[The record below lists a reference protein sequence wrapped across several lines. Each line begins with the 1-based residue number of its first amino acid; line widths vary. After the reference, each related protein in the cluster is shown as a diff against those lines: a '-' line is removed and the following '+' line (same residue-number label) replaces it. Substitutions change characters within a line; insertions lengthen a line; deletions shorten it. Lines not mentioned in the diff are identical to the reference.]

1 MKRERPGMMHLKKV
15 TNTADY
21 DSYGLPGAA
30 RPRPQLAAA
39 GRRRPGRS
47 PSRRPPT
54 GVCGAPARPRG
65 GNRTTP
71 SSVSAGPGG
80 RGRRGGRARPQP
92 RRRRGAAP
100 GPREKPLDAAGA
112 RVPLPDAPGSRR
124 GRGPRGAARRRLRA
138 AGLASPAAVTCPGR
152 LPRSGAL
159 DGGRVG
165 GPRAPWG
172 GRHGPAP
179 APRRP
184 AGFSGPR
191 PRHPGRRDLESSR
204 KADLQGW
211 QRASPP
217 GRPPTSR
224 PAVAG
229 SKAALNRARGTLSPA
244 ATHTDTHTKTS
255 AGFLLTLPQR
265 ESSGSS
271 ELNPVVLTPN

>member
-124 GRGPRGAARRRLRA
+124 ASAPSGRVLAQGRRRGRQAAAQPRPAGPSEGAVPAGRRGGASGRQVWRRPRRSRAREGSRGAVPWTARRVGDPERPGGSAWPSARSPTTSRLLRTA
-138 AGLASPAAVTCPGR
+138 
-152 LPRSGAL
+152 
-159 DGGRVG
+159 
-165 GPRAPWG
+165 
-172 GRHGPAP
+172 AP
-179 APRRP
+179 APGEEGTWSRRAKP
-184 AGFSGPR
+184 TCRGGRERAPQGAHPQAAPQSRAPR
-191 PRHPGRRDLESSR
+191 
-204 KADLQGW
+204 
-211 QRASPP
+211 
-217 GRPPTSR
+217 
-224 PAVAG
+224 
-229 SKAALNRARGTLSPA
+229 
-244 ATHTDTHTKTS
+244 
-255 AGFLLTLPQR
+255 LP
-265 ESSGSS
+265 
-271 ELNPVVLTPN
+271 